1 MNDLDRPVRSIRSTK
16 DKQFCFEKKPH
27 LQKKY
32 NKRLRTIIIMKRRDV
47 KHNTRV
53 LKDDEFPENYVVNDS
68 ISKETVE
75 DEWIILDVNEK
86 TSTSWYRRFL
96 NFFSWRNDD
105 SRNAVESRTTQ

>member
-32 NKRLRTIIIMKRRDV
+32 NKRLKTIIIMKRRDY

-53 LKDDEFPENYVVNDS
+53 LKDDELPENYVVNDS
-68 ISKETVE
+68 VNKENDIE
-75 DEWIILDVNEK
+75 NEWIILDFNDGNHK
-86 TSTSWYRRFL
+86 NSNSWFRRIL
-96 NFFSWRNDD
+96 NFFSRRNDD
-105 SRNAVESRTTQ
+105 